1 MDDASGRPA
10 SPAYPVFLDL
20 RGRPVLVVG
29 GGRVAARK
37 VEGLLAAGAR
47 VTVVAPRAEHRIRAW
62 ARQGRVC
69 WRARGFEPGDLLGME
84 LAFIATSDPRVN
96 RAAAAE
102 AERRGVWANVADDPS
117 ACRFLVPAV
126 LRRGRLTVAV
136 GTQGASPELAAWVR
150 DRIDRALPGC
160 LADLVELARRVR
172 EMARGRIDRPV
183 RRLLD
188 AGVAEDLERG
198 DRGAAERKVAELLG
212 PDAGPNRTDRPPE
225 GERP

>member
-1 MDDASGRPA
+1 MDDASGRPEGL
-10 SPAYPVFLDL
+10 PYPVFLDL
-20 RGRPVLVVG
+20 KERPVLVVG

-47 VTVVAPRAEHRIRAW
+47 VTVVAPRAEARIRAW

-69 WRARGFEPGDLLGME
+69 WQARGFEPGDLAGME
-84 LAFIATSDPRVN
+84 LAFIATSDSRAN

-160 LADLVELARRVR
+160 LAELVELARRVR
-172 EMARGRIDRPV
+172 EMARGRVDHPV
-183 RRLLD
+183 RRLLE
-188 AGVAEDLERG
+188 AGVLEDLERG

-212 PDAGPNRTDRPPE
+212 PDRTDRPPE